1 MKTTYHGDNLIQLTR
16 LTAFNCY
23 FVREQDG
30 LTLIDTGLPGSAKG
44 ILAAAKQE
52 NLPIIRIVLTH
63 AHGDHVG
70 SLDQLSQALPIA
82 EVAFTARTARFLSG
96 DLSLTADESQA
107 KLRGDFVLRQTK
119 PTRLLA
125 PGDHIGSLEVVAAPG
140 HTPDHIAFWDTRD
153 GTLIAGDAFQT
164 KAGLAVAGVMRW
176 LFPFP
181 ALATWHPLTALET
194 ARRLRRLNPTR
205 LAVGHGQVIEDPAD
219 LMDRAIAEAEQRL
232 SNGQHKEKV
241 AHG

>member
-1 MKTTYHGDNLIQLTR
+1 MKSTYHGDNLIQLTR
-16 LTAFNCY
+16 FTAFNCY

-30 LTLIDTGLPGSAKG
+30 LTLIDTGLPGSARG
-44 ILAAAKQE
+44 ILAAATRE
-52 NLPIIRIVLTH
+52 NLPITRIVLTH

-70 SLDQLSQALPIA
+70 SLDQLSHSLPTA

-96 DLSLTADESQA
+96 DLSLSADEPQA
-107 KLRGDFVLRQTK
+107 KLRGNFVRRQTK

-125 PGDHIGSLEVVAAPG
+125 PGDRVGSLEVVAAPG

-153 GTLIAGDAFQT
+153 GTLIAGDVFQT
-164 KAGLAVAGVMRW
+164 KAGLAVAGVVRW

-181 ALATWHPLTALET
+181 ALATWHPLTALES
-194 ARRLRRLNPTR
+194 ARQLRRLNPAR
-205 LAVGHGQVIEDPAD
+205 LAVGHGQVIENPAA

-232 SNGQHKEKV
+232 ASDRHHQKV

>member
-1 MKTTYHGDNLIQLTR
+1 MKTTYHGENLIQLTR

-23 FVREQDG
+23 FVREKNG
-30 LTLIDTGLPGSAKG
+30 LTLIDTGLPGSANG

-52 NLPIIRIVLTH
+52 NLPITRIVLTH

-70 SLDQLSQALPIA
+70 SLDQLSQALPSA

-96 DLSLTADESQA
+96 DLTLTADEPQA

-125 PGDHIGSLEVVAAPG
+125 PGDRIGSLEVIAAPG

-164 KAGLAVAGVMRW
+164 KAGLAIAGVMRW

-181 ALATWHPLTALET
+181 ALATWHLPTALAT
-194 ARRLRRLNPTR
+194 ARRLRHLNPAW
-205 LAVGHGQVIEDPAD
+205 LAVGHGQVLENPAE
-219 LMDRAIAEAEQRL
+219 LMERAIAEAEQRL
-232 SNGQHKEKV
+232 ANGRYHQKI

>member
-107 KLRGDFVLRQTK
+107 KLRGDFVRRQTK
-119 PTRLLA
+119 PTRLLT
-125 PGDHIGSLEVVAAPG
+125 PGDQIGSLQVIAAPG
-140 HTPDHIAFWDTRD
+140 HTPDHIAFLDRRD
-153 GTLIAGDAFQT
+153 GTLIGGDAFQSQ
-164 KAGLAVAGVMRW
+164 AGMAVSGTMRW

-181 ALATWHPLTALET
+181 AWATWHPLTALET
-194 ARRLRRLNPTR
+194 ARQLRRLNPSR
-205 LAVGHGQVIEDPAD
+205 LAVGHGKVIEDPAQS
-219 LMDRAIAEAEQRL
+219 MDRAIAEAEQRL
-232 SNGQHKEKV
+232 SNHQQHQKI